1 MLFSS
6 PSTSAPKD
14 DLKRLITQTDGT
26 SMQCCVGL
34 RKRIRILKPQA
45 HSTTPLCVLRC
56 PLGPTNHLCNF
67 SRVEKSTHQ
76 NFSHHKAQHFSL
88 QPTNQPTNLPTY
100 LLSYLPLPT
109 FLPAYLPSYLPTW
122 RHNMCSH
129 HLVTKVLR
137 SMIVIFWAQ
146 RVVQL

>member
-1 MLFSS
+1 MFFSS

-34 RKRIRILKPQA
+34 RKRIRVMKPQA
-45 HSTTPLCVLRC
+45 HSTTPLCELRC

-67 SRVEKSTHQ
+67 SRVKKSTHQ

-88 QPTNQPTNLPTY
+88 QPTYLPTYFPTFLCLPSCLPTY
-100 LLSYLPLPT
+100 LPTYLPGDTHVRTP
-109 FLPAYLPSYLPTW
+109 PG
-122 RHNMCSH
+122 HE
-129 HLVTKVLR
+129 
-137 SMIVIFWAQ
+137 
-146 RVVQL
+146 RVAFDDRDLLGTTRRATLS